1 MTHTTDVLD
10 ALDRRILDQLQQ
22 AVPLT
27 PRPFDAL
34 AQQVGIDPHDCLARV
49 RALRGPK
56 KVIRQ
61 MSAIF
66 DTSALGYES
75 SLVAAKIAPDHLEEA
90 AQIISGHP
98 GVSHNYQRE
107 HAFNLWYTV
116 AVPPGSRFGL
126 QGTLDKL
133 HEISGAISTRA
144 LPTLRLFKI
153 GVRLDMGDDARDQ
166 SAENAPKKSGF
177 NEEDRAIA
185 RQYTLSDA
193 DRRMVKVLQQD
204 LPIEPEPFAWWAE
217 EAGCTVDELLAAAE
231 RYIEH
236 RQMRRFAAV
245 LHHRTAGMRA
255 NVMGVWSVAPEVAEE
270 YGPRLAQFDAVSH
283 CYLRPR
289 YDDWPYNLYTMIH
302 ARDRDQALITLEKM
316 QEATGIEDYRGLW
329 TVREFKKVRLRYFT
343 DEIPQW
349 ESQHA

>member
-1 MTHTTDVLD
+1 MTHTADVMD
-10 ALDRRILDQLQQ
+10 AIDRRILDQLQQ
-22 AVPLT
+22 AVPMT
-27 PRPFDAL
+27 ARPFDAL
-34 AQQVGIDPHDCLARV
+34 AGQVGIDPHDCLARV

-75 SLVAAKIAPDHLEEA
+75 SLVAAKIAPGRLAEA
-90 AQIISGHP
+90 ARIIGDHP

-116 AVPPGSRFGL
+116 AVPPDSRLGL

-133 HEISGAISTRA
+133 HELSGAISTRA

-153 GVRLDMGDDARDQ
+153 GVRLDMGAEARD
-166 SAENAPKKSGF
+166 ENAPKKAGF
-177 NEEDRAIA
+177 NEDDRAIA
-185 RQYTLSDA
+185 RQFTLTDA

-204 LPIEPEPFAWWAE
+204 LPIEPEPFGWWAQ

-231 RYIEH
+231 RFIEH

-245 LHHRTAGMRA
+245 LHHRTAGMAA
-255 NVMGVWSVAPEVAEE
+255 NVMGVWSVDPAVAEQF
-270 YGPRLAQFDAVSH
+270 GQRLAQFDAVSH

-302 ARDRDQALITLEKM
+302 ARDRDEALITLQKM

-329 TVREFKKVRLRYFT
+329 TVHEFKKVRLRYFT
-343 DEIPQW
+343 DEIGRW